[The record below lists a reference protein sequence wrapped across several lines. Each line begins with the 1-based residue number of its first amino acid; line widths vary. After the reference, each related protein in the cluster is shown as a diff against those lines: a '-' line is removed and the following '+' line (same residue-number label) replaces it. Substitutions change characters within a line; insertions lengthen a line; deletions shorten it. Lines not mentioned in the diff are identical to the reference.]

1 MAFFILIPSRR
12 GTGKFSPSPAPPPS
26 ISTDEAALSTEEAQ
40 TCAHAWLSRTHAHA
54 GRAGRDQAPA
64 PQGSRAAGRLSGVG
78 QKRRRLSR
86 SAEFDRVYRHGTS
99 ASSRHLVLYAFPRG
113 PLGESE
119 AHPSERDDVGGNGA
133 DDGSR
138 LGVSVGRR
146 VGGAVVRNRVKRQ
159 LREAFW
165 SVAGELPGDHDF
177 VIVARSDAG
186 GLAERDGAGGFE
198 RELRDLARKLGWSG
212 QGDGDGAAG

>member
-1 MAFFILIPSRR
+1 
-12 GTGKFSPSPAPPPS
+12 
-26 ISTDEAALSTEEAQ
+26 
-40 TCAHAWLSRTHAHA
+40 
-54 GRAGRDQAPA
+54 
-64 PQGSRAAGRLSGVG
+64 
-78 QKRRRLSR
+78 LSR

-113 PLGESE
+113 RLGESDARNGKAAE
-119 AHPSERDDVGGNGA
+119 AAEAAEGRDAHNGA

-198 RELRDLARKLGWSG
+198 KELRDLARKLGWSG